1 MEGTDVAGTLSLQL
15 IAGRSGQS
23 QSVGQQCLSE
33 GPRAPRLMAS
43 PDGFASKYVGVL
55 SEG

>member
-1 MEGTDVAGTLSLQL
+1 MEGTDVTGTLSLQL